1 MPTVARSLTPVLLV
15 PDVEAEQVSQLLP
28 GEPVVVH
35 EPGEEWTRVVAPWQ
49 PTSQHAAGYPG
60 WVRSDHLHEVL
71 EEVEHPRCAAPATG
85 AGLVHLAA
93 GYLGTPYQ
101 WGGMSADGID
111 CSGLV
116 HVVARAGGIE
126 VPRDARDQAAALPV
140 VALDEVV
147 VGDLYF
153 FARPDRPVHHVG
165 WVSSPAERGRRR
177 MLHAPQAGTSC
188 HVVEEE
194 LSEERLATLVG
205 AARLVGR

>member
-1 MPTVARSLTPVLLV
+1 MTTVARSLTPVLRV
-15 PDVEAEQVSQLLP
+15 PDPEGEQVSQLLP

-35 EPGEEWTRVVAPWQ
+35 EAGEEWTRVVAPWQ
-49 PTSQHAAGYPG
+49 PSSQHGGGYPG
-60 WVRSDHLHEVL
+60 WVSSGHLVEVD
-71 EEVEHPRCAAPATG
+71 EEVVRVRRGPVTG
-85 AGLVHLAA
+85 VDLVHAAA
-93 GYLGTPYQ
+93 GYLGAPYQ

-116 HVVARAGGIE
+116 HVVARAAGLD
-126 VPRDARDQAAALPV
+126 VPRDARDQADVLPAV
-140 VALDEVV
+140 GLDEVV

-165 WVSSPAERGRRR
+165 WVSSPADRGPRR
-177 MLHAPQAGTSC
+177 MLHAPQLGRSC

-205 AARLVGR
+205 AARLLAR